1 MSQIW
6 VLIQNFWR
14 HFDARR
20 RPSASVWKFQIET
33 QKYFW
38 TGATKI
44 LGALHFTKY
53 TLFIKKAGHCD
64 MAY

>member
-1 MSQIW
+1 MSFEDISTPREDLQL
-6 VLIQNFWR
+6 VF
-14 HFDARR
+14 
-20 RPSASVWKFQIET
+20 ET

>member
-1 MSQIW
+1 MSFEDISTPREDLQL
-6 VLIQNFWR
+6 VF
-14 HFDARR
+14 
-20 RPSASVWKFQIET
+20 ET

-53 TLFIKKAGHCD
+53 TLFIKKRPVIVTWLIKAPL
-64 MAY
+64 